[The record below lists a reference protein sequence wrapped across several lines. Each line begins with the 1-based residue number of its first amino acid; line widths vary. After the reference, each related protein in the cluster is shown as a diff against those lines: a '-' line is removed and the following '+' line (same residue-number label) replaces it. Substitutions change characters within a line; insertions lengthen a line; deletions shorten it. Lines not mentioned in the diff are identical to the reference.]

1 MNYCI
6 LNGKKSTL
14 VKGLMIQSLPPII
27 KPMMRTRIDEI
38 DGRDGDII
46 TKLGYSAYDR
56 EMLIGLYGDYDIDE
70 IIAFFNTE
78 GTAVFSNE
86 LDKYYNYQIIK
97 EINFERLIRF
107 KQAVVTFH
115 VQPFKYPVNTD
126 GQTFVV
132 SAAGGLY
139 IPNNGNVY
147 SKPTIKVKNPQHGF
161 LLGLVVADGPSITLL
176 YFTDSV
182 SGTIVV
188 EPETYKIYYE
198 STGHNAGN
206 KALCYFDRIIAEPKS
221 VQNPVGTRFG
231 WNAICDEIQFTNMTR
246 WI

>member
-115 VQPFKYPVNTD
+115 VQPFKYPTTQNEKTIS
-126 GQTFVV
+126 V
-132 SAAGGLY
+132 SAAGSLY
-139 IPNNGNVY
+139 IPNMGNVY
-147 SKPTIKVKNPQHGF
+147 SRPTIRITNGQNGF
-161 LLGLVVADGPSITLL
+161 TMSLADG
-176 YFTDSV
+176 SV
-182 SGTIVV
+182 MLRYAYNLSGTIVID
-188 EPETYKIYYE
+188 PENYKIYYE
-198 STGHNAGN
+198 NTGLPVIA
-206 KALCYFDRIIAEPKS
+206 KMACEFDRIKAEPIS
-221 VQNPVGTRFG
+221 IQNPMGTAFS
-231 WNAICDEIQFTNMTR
+231 WTNACDQIKFTNMTR